1 MKPIVLTIALAAIF
15 AACGPK
21 DSDSAVPR
29 RTAYAR
35 VAEYPDSTR
44 NIVVGPLAL
53 EANAGA
59 EIAETTPGWCDI
71 NYPLYGASIHLTAR
85 HFGDS
90 AALDAAVANREER
103 IALNLG
109 DNTAEQ
115 IEFANKAGFNCL
127 VVRTLAAD
135 PVPVQ
140 FLAVG
145 PHDTMLAG
153 SVAFAGKCEPYDS
166 VAPIIDALY
175 AHTLTLLHSLAPK

>member
-1 MKPIVLTIALAAIF
+1 MKNLLILIAFAVAL

-21 DSDSAVPR
+21 DAGTAVPR

-44 NIVVGPLAL
+44 TIDVGPLSML
-53 EANAGA
+53 VNSYA
-59 EIAETTPGWCDI
+59 EVTETAPGWADVS
-71 NYPLYGASIHLTAR
+71 YPLYGAAIHLTAR
-85 HFGDS
+85 HFADR
-90 AALDAAVANREER
+90 AELDAAIDNREER

-115 IEFANKAGFNCL
+115 TEFVNKADFSCL

-145 PHDTMLAG
+145 PRGDMLSG
-153 SVAFAGKCEPYDS
+153 SVAFFGRTEPYDS
-166 VAPIIDALY
+166 VAPMVDALY
-175 AHTLTLLHSLAPK
+175 AHTLALLHSLDTK

>member
-1 MKPIVLTIALAAIF
+1 MKTPVLFLLLAAVCV
-15 AACGPK
+15 ACGPK
-21 DSDSAVPR
+21 DGGTAVPR

-44 NIVVGPLAL
+44 AIVVGPLAMQV
-53 EANAGA
+53 NSGA
-59 EIAETTPGWCDI
+59 EVSAAVDGWCDVS
-71 NYPLYGASIHLTAR
+71 YPLYGAAIHLTAR
-85 HFGDS
+85 RFADS

-103 IALNLG
+103 MALNLG

-115 IEFANKAGFNCL
+115 TEFVNAAGFSCL

-145 PHDTMLAG
+145 PGGDMLAG
-153 SVAFAGKCEPYDS
+153 SVAFAGRCEPYDS
-166 VAPIIDALY
+166 VAPMVDALY
-175 AHTLTLLHSLAPK
+175 AHTMYLLHSLAPK